1 MILSC
6 AGISTADE
14 LLVLEPPAKGEKR
27 REMLRDYLRRHV
39 HQALDR
45 RLAEFEELQTPEQI
59 EAYQKR
65 LRAKFAES
73 LGGFP
78 KKTALRART
87 VGQLKGDG
95 YRAEKVILQPED
107 GIVLPAV
114 YFEPDGGF
122 DYPVLYVNSAGK
134 GAVRAADGS
143 LTGGGFDRGFAAALV
158 VDLRGYG
165 ETEMK
170 SWRYG
175 ATADYVGNNAA
186 EYFVAYMLGR
196 SLVGMRTE
204 DLLVSARYLASRTG
218 KGKVRL
224 IAMGDVIEPA
234 GHAVALEPEL
244 FASFR
249 MEGTGGRP
257 RKAVPYTTDFLEN
270 AVHGALRVYDRDD
283 LTRLGIELN
292 AKQRYKDCVEKHTTV
307 ECNCSPG
314 S

>member
-1 MILSC
+1 MDH
-6 AGISTADE
+6 AVTEADF
-14 LLVLEPPAKGEKR
+14 P
-27 REMLRDYLRRHV
+27 V
-39 HQALDR
+39 HTDK
-45 RLAEFEELQTPEQI
+45 ELQCTPDGQVLLMKGAKPIFQLYVDEEERAADQR
-59 EAYQKR
+59 KR
-65 LRAKFAES
+65 LRKELS
-73 LGGFP
+73 TDELVNRIRL
-78 KKTALRART
+78 TAGVRPLSEIPPTEVTQVVRIER
-87 VGQLKGDG
+87 DDCNI
-95 YRAEKVILQPED
+95 EKLVLQPEE

-114 YFEPDGGF
+114 YFEPAGGF

-175 ATADYVGNNAA
+175 AMADYLGNNAA

-249 MEGTGGRP
+249 MQGTGSRP
-257 RKAVPYTTDFLEN
+257 RRAVPYTTEFLEN
-270 AVHGALRVYDRDD
+270 VVHGALRIYDRDD
-283 LTRLGIELN
+283 LTRLGLEQN
-292 AKQRYKDCVEKHTTV
+292 AKHHAND
-307 ECNCSPG
+307 
-314 S
+314 